1 MSDEPCSSSPCTG
14 SQMVLVRGRPEKLT
28 LAHWLQCHHVV
39 IGVFASRP
47 RSGRGRAG
55 RAACTVHLSL
65 AAADRLPVERRQAQ
79 FPWVAGI
86 AAQEASERNAEDA
99 GHHHRRE
106 GAALDTAGLAIAIAI
121 SIMSAAAADDAA
133 APLLR
138 HHLPGAP

>member
-1 MSDEPCSSSPCTG
+1 
-14 SQMVLVRGRPEKLT
+14 MVLVRGRLEKLT
-28 LAHWLQCHHVV
+28 LAHRLQCHHVV
-39 IGVFASRP
+39 TGVFASGSR
-47 RSGRGRAG
+47 GTRGRAG

-65 AAADRLPVERRQAQ
+65 AAAERLAVERRQAQ

-86 AAQEASERNAEDA
+86 TAQEASERNAEDA
-99 GHHHRRE
+99 GRDHRRE

-121 SIMSAAAADDAA
+121 SIMSAAAADDTT